1 MEPESSLPYSQVP
14 ATCPYSE
21 SIRLGP
27 RLTVWMFRN
36 KIRFY
41 GVEFLA
47 PSLNPPAGGPPFVGS
62 PRLFIRH
69 IPN

>member
-36 KIRFY
+36 EIRFY
-41 GVEFLA
+41 GEEFLA
-47 PSLNPPAGGPPFVGS
+47 PSLNPQLEDHPLSTARDFFLTHS
-62 PRLFIRH
+62 
-69 IPN
+69 